1 MAIDY
6 EKLGKRI
13 KHFREQKG
21 ISQDELGNLV
31 WVNNVHISNIETG
44 KKAPSIDLLIELAN
58 ALGISTDDLLVDS
71 LTFLPHSPHTT
82 LYVLILTSLTNPLPE
97 GHNSHCI
104 TGYKTDRHRTENG
117 ASSVAGR
124 LRTSSFPIGRD
135 SLQNE
140 ISRSG

>member
-58 ALGISTDDLLVDS
+58 ALEISTDDLLVDS
-71 LTFLPHSPHTT
+71 LTLVYHSFYPT
-82 LYVLILTSLTNPLPE
+82 LYVLFLITFTNTS
-97 GHNSHCI
+97 
-104 TGYKTDRHRTENG
+104 TE
-117 ASSVAGR
+117 R
-124 LRTSSFPIGRD
+124 LGWIRKFK
-135 SLQNE
+135 
-140 ISRSG
+140 

>member
-21 ISQDELGNLV
+21 ISQDELGNFV

-71 LTFLPHSPHTT
+71 LTLVYHSSHPT
-82 LYVLILTSLTNPLPE
+82 LYVLFLIIFTNTS
-97 GHNSHCI
+97 
-104 TGYKTDRHRTENG
+104 TE
-117 ASSVAGR
+117 R
-124 LRTSSFPIGRD
+124 LG
-135 SLQNE
+135 
-140 ISRSG
+140 

>member
-1 MAIDY
+1 MAVDY

-13 KHFREQKG
+13 KRFREQKG

-71 LTFLPHSPHTT
+71 LTHSFSTADSEIHKLLIDCNKTEEE
-82 LYVLILTSLTNPLPE
+82 ILTEMVKALKAIL
-97 GHNSHCI
+97 
-104 TGYKTDRHRTENG
+104 Y
-117 ASSVAGR
+117 
-124 LRTSSFPIGRD
+124 
-135 SLQNE
+135 
-140 ISRSG
+140 RSGI

>member
-1 MAIDY
+1 MLTTLSGPQKGEVMAIDY

-71 LTFLPHSPHTT
+71 LTHSVSTADSEIHKLLVDCNKTEEE
-82 LYVLILTSLTNPLPE
+82 ILTEMVKALKAIL
-97 GHNSHCI
+97 
-104 TGYKTDRHRTENG
+104 Y
-117 ASSVAGR
+117 
-124 LRTSSFPIGRD
+124 
-135 SLQNE
+135 
-140 ISRSG
+140 RSGI